1 MKDIFDLDKIK
12 NAGKELAEMEK
23 NGKLNSIIVPQ
34 LTTAIEPTPVKRKRG
49 RPKKNKTTE
58 EDVSSNKVEIAEP
71 ELLCQT
77 NDPYEGSYEETNYLL
92 RDSINQINSLSMG
105 IHADIDTL
113 RKSKTIKGKYKFIAD
128 LSSTYSSLINNKIS
142 AIKEINNTTTTCHK
156 LEIQRFKDLK
166 NDQSQQDDD
175 KYIAD
180 LYNAY
185 ISTPINS
192 GQNIQF
198 LSNTANTAIVN
209 PNLMNNAMSSS
220 DNYEDGYQNFL
231 DNMTPEDK
239 RMIMGNDSNIEEV
252 VVYDPSTGSRYF
264 DVIDTNTQT
273 SVPNYP
279 RPDSS
284 LLDDAFL
291 DLSAGVAS
299 NTNIGQNWK
308 IVIADSMSNF

>member
-1 MKDIFDLDKIK
+1 MKEIFDLDKIK
-12 NAGKELAEMEK
+12 NADKEMIEMEK

-34 LTTAIEPTPVKRKRG
+34 LNGTEPAPIKRKRG
-49 RPKKNKTTE
+49 RPRKNKTNE
-58 EDVSSNKVEIAEP
+58 EETHNVEIVEP

-92 RDSINQINSLSMG
+92 RDSINQINALSTG

-166 NDQSQQDDD
+166 NDESKQDDD

-185 ISTPINS
+185 INTPINA
-192 GQNIQF
+192 GQQNASF
-198 LSNTANTAIVN
+198 LNNTANTAIVN
-209 PNLMNNAMSSS
+209 QNLMNNAMPSS
-220 DNYEDGYQNFL
+220 DNYEDGYQDFL
-231 DNMTPEDK
+231 NNMSPEDR
-239 RMIMGNDSNIEEV
+239 RMIMGNNSNIEEV

-279 RPDSS
+279 RPDAS
-284 LLDDAFL
+284 LLDDAYL
-291 DLSAGVAS
+291 DLTAGVAS

-308 IVIADSMSNF
+308 IVIADSMTNF